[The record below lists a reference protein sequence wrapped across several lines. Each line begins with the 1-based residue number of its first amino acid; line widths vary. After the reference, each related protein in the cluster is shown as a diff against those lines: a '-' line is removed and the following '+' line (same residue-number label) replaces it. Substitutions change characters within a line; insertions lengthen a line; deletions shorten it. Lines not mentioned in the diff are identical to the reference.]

1 MKVVA
6 TLAGVALLLLV
17 VWERVDV
24 VRVGYQIEQLK
35 VRKAMLH
42 RERDELRVK
51 VSALT
56 APDRIAKAASEKLG
70 MGPPQQGQV
79 VLVRVAREQPV
90 LAASPAPPEIKLAK
104 NEPLPGR
111 IP

>member
-1 MKVVA
+1 
-6 TLAGVALLLLV
+6 
-17 VWERVDV
+17 
-24 VRVGYQIEQLK
+24 
-35 VRKAMLH
+35 
-42 RERDELRVK
+42 
-51 VSALT
+51 
-56 APDRIAKAASEKLG
+56 
-70 MGPPQQGQV
+70 V